1 VFEAFAEP
9 DYRRFWLTQFV
20 SNLGSWMQ
28 VVAQGWLVYR
38 LTESPFLLGFV
49 GFANSIPTLFL
60 MLPGG
65 VVADHFD
72 RRRVVS
78 ASQWAQ
84 ALSALFLAV
93 SIYTHQI
100 TVWQIIAASFAVG
113 VAISFSAP
121 AWQAMVV
128 DLLDDRARLP
138 NAIAMNSLQ
147 FNLSRAAGPLL
158 AGAALA
164 AWGSFWCFFFNA
176 VSFLPL
182 IFVLRRLKKR
192 QQLTESSG
200 AILTRLG
207 DGLRYVR
214 TQRVVMLV
222 LAVVAAASLFGYAY
236 VALMPMVARSLFGHD
251 DAHGLAV
258 LMGGMGAG
266 ALCGSLALALYTPS
280 PAAMLHGIVGG
291 TATLSIALAIV
302 GFLRAEALVVALLF
316 VCGGSGVYAVA
327 LCNTSIQ
334 QRIPDAMRGRVLSL
348 YTFAFFAFAP
358 FGNLIGG
365 IMAERWGYAV
375 TFAALGGALLVSIG
389 AVAAFLRE

>member
-1 VFEAFAEP
+1 MFEAFAEL
-9 DYRRFWLTQFV
+9 DYRRFWIAQFI

-38 LTESPFLLGFV
+38 LTDSPFLLGFV

-78 ASQWAQ
+78 LSQWAQ

-93 SIYTHQI
+93 AIKTNQI
-100 TVWQIIAASFAVG
+100 TVWQIIAATFAVG

-128 DLLDDRARLP
+128 DLLDDRERLP
-138 NAIAMNSLQ
+138 NAIAMNSMQ
-147 FNLSRAAGPLL
+147 FNLSRALGPLI
-158 AGAALA
+158 AGVTLA

-176 VSFLPL
+176 ISFLPL
-182 IFVLRRLKKR
+182 IFILGRIKKR
-192 QQLTESSG
+192 QQPLAATG
-200 AILTRLG
+200 AILTRLA

-214 TQRVVMLV
+214 TQRVVML
-222 LAVVAAASLFGYAY
+222 LLGVVAAASLFGYAY
-236 VALMPMVARSLFGHD
+236 VALMPMVARALFGHD

-266 ALCGSLALALYTPS
+266 ALTGSLALAFRMPP
-280 PAAMLHGIVGG
+280 PAAILRAILAG
-291 TATLSIALAIV
+291 IALLGIGLCAA
-302 GFLRAEALVVALLF
+302 GFVRAEAVVVAILF
-316 VCGGSGVYAVA
+316 LCGAAGVYSVA

-334 QRIPDAMRGRVLSL
+334 QRIPDAMRGRVLSM
-348 YTFAFFAFAP
+348 YTFAFFAFVP

-365 IMAERWGYAV
+365 ILAERWGYGI
-375 TFAALGGALLVSIG
+375 TFAALGGALLLS
-389 AVAAFLRE
+389 AFGFLLLLRE